1 MKPERKKEI
10 QKNQDKILMLLNLPP
25 SDTALFLNGI
35 FFDMD
40 VVDIFTIFETV
51 RQEIKVMEGLYKIGE
66 FSQR

>member
-1 MKPERKKEI
+1 
-10 QKNQDKILMLLNLPP
+10 MLLNLPP
-25 SDTALFLNGI
+25 TDTALFLNGI

-66 FSQR
+66 FF

>member
-1 MKPERKKEI
+1 
-10 QKNQDKILMLLNLPP
+10 MLLNLPP